1 MNFGVF
7 KSAVA
12 ARFANMAKTGLFRV
26 DVSRDEIW
34 ETYLASFPAGSNP
47 IYRERTE
54 HDCNCCKQFIR
65 TVGNVVSIQDGRL
78 VSIWDI
84 DIGSKEPEYQAVADG
99 MSALIHSRKIVN
111 VFRHYEAKAGT
122 NQNYESLDNGKVQS
136 WDHFFVNIP
145 REYVLDKHRIDT
157 VLGEYRSTY
166 DVLARGLNELSMDS
180 MDTVLELIAQNSL
193 YRGEEHR
200 FLVSS
205 FRNLKVGFSRLE
217 TDSLRQN
224 YIWNLVIG
232 STSPAVL
239 RARNSVIG
247 TLLVDLSGDVDL
259 ETAVR
264 TFESKVAPTNYR
276 RPKALVTKDMI
287 RRAKEA
293 VAGLGLTSAL
303 ERRYAVMSDITV
315 NNILFADRNTRKIL
329 AGDVFDDLMESSA
342 KGKPKALDKVEEV
355 SIDRFL
361 ADILPTATSLEVLM
375 ENRHANNLVSL
386 IAPTDPTAGR
396 LFKWNNGFSWTYAG
410 DVADSIR
417 ERVKRA
423 GGNVTGEFCNRLA
436 WYNYDDLDFHMAEP
450 GGGHIYFG
458 TRGRRSACGGDL
470 DVDMNAGGGTTR
482 EPVENIV
489 YDKIS
494 KMRPGRYR
502 LSVHNFNKRETR
514 DEGFEVEVDILG
526 TTYHFGYPRA
536 VASGETVQVA
546 EFEYSVQD
554 GLRIV
559 DSLPGSTAQR
569 ELWNVTTN
577 KFHPVN
583 VVMLSPNHWDGQ
595 GVGNR
600 HYFFMLEGCRN
611 AETARGFYN
620 EFLDAEL
627 NQHRKVLEI
636 VGSKVRTDES
646 DEQLSGLGFSST
658 QRNELMVRVG
668 GKFTRVVKVVF

>member
-1 MNFGVF
+1 MNFNTF
-7 KSAVA
+7 KTAVA

-34 ETYLASFPAGSNP
+34 ETYLSSFPAGSNP

-65 TVGNVVSIQDGRL
+65 TVGNVVSIQDGKL

-111 VFRHYEAKAGT
+111 VFRHYETKAGT
-122 NQNYESLDNGKVQS
+122 DRNYESLDNGKVQS

-145 REYVLDKHRIDT
+145 REYVLDKYRIDT

-166 DVLARGLNELSMDS
+166 DVLARGLNELTKDS

-193 YRGEEHR
+193 YRGEEHK

-205 FRNLKVGFSRLE
+205 FRNLKVGFDRLK
-217 TDSLRQN
+217 TDSERQN

-247 TLLVDLSGDVDL
+247 TLLVDLSADVDL

-264 TFESKVAPTNYR
+264 TFESKVAPTNYK

-287 RRAKEA
+287 RRAKETIA
-293 VAGLGLTSAL
+293 DLGLTSAL
-303 ERRYAVMSDITV
+303 ERRYAVMTDITV
-315 NNILFADRNTRKIL
+315 NNILFANRNTRKVL
-329 AGDVFDDLMESSA
+329 EGDVFDDLMESSV
-342 KGKPKALDKVEEV
+342 KGKPKKLDKVEEV
-355 SIDRFL
+355 SIDKFL

-396 LFKWNNGFSWTYAG
+396 LFKWDNGFSWTYAG
-410 DVADSIR
+410 DVADSIK

-436 WYNYDDLDFHMAEP
+436 WYNFDDLDFHMTEP
-450 GGGHIYFG
+450 GGGHIYFS
-458 TRGRRSACGGDL
+458 TRGRKSACGGDL
-470 DVDMNAGGGTTR
+470 DVDMNAGGGHTR

-494 KMRPGRYR
+494 KMRPGRYK
-502 LSVHNFNKRETR
+502 LSVNCFSKRETR

-526 TTYHFGYPRA
+526 TTYNFSYDRA
-536 VASGETVQVA
+536 IGRNEQVEVA
-546 EFEYSVQD
+546 EFEYTREG

-559 DSLPGSTAQR
+559 SSLPASTAHR

-577 KFHPVN
+577 KFHPAN

-620 EFLDAEL
+620 EFLSEEL
-627 NQHRKVLEI
+627 SKHRKVLEI

-658 QRNELMVRVG
+658 QRNELVVRVG